1 MCAQGGMVFKVQIYK
16 LFQIR
21 KCFFCG
27 DDMAGM
33 LLGSSDE
40 FFFVAEEFFLYL
52 CRYDMTV
59 YNPHM
64 TLHKLFLN
72 IKKRDVYCA

>member
-1 MCAQGGMVFKVQIYK
+1 
-16 LFQIR
+16 
-21 KCFFCG
+21 
-27 DDMAGM
+27 MAGM
-33 LLGSSDE
+33 LWGSSYE